1 MLNKSIIMGRLVADP
16 EIRTTQN
23 GISVASLRVAVDRD
37 YTPKGEE
44 RQTDFINVT
53 AWRQTAEFISRYFS
67 KGRMIVVEGRLQVRN
82 YEDKSGN
89 KRTAYEIVADNVY
102 FGDAK
107 SESGSTQAKKTV
119 ALTVDDLEDF
129 EDVDDDEMPF

>member
-23 GISVASLRVAVDRD
+23 GVSVASLRVAVDRD

-67 KGRMIVVEGRLQVRN
+67 KGRMIVAEGRLQVRN

-102 FGDAK
+102 FGDSK